1 MTYYN
6 ELHIKKQVAH
16 YRAALVPK
24 KPFQNTITDITN
36 DAADTALLRDSLPRE
51 SLPPMALTYAMI
63 NDWRIDDT
71 AAISLHV
78 KTRCSLQLK
87 QFGGLLE
94 NCNYHVGIHNET
106 KS

>member
-24 KPFQNTITDITN
+24 KPFPNTITDITN

-71 AAISLHV
+71 LRQSV
-78 KTRCSLQLK
+78 YMSKRVVRY
-87 QFGGLLE
+87 
-94 NCNYHVGIHNET
+94 N
-106 KS
+106 